1 MVWVFSSNIS
11 SFCYCIA
18 AFTSHQE
25 NTSDALFDNV
35 NHIIHQRRAES
46 LQPHKYTETSAEAS
60 ASTTLQQPSP
70 ATSTTQ
76 TPPVVDLGASQAF
89 TPLVSFANTITPNH
103 IGAAIDASEYARMFS
118 SLVIALLVILSHLGF
133 SSLGSSIVSFRP
145 VFLLLL
151 TDATIVLGRVLLSH
165 CGEPSSASRRENS
178 GQGIADQVGNALET
192 VMMIKKIMD
201 AISMDFSLYAVIL
214 ISFTS
219 HQENTS
225 DALFDNVNHIIHQRR
240 AESLQPH
247 KYTET
252 SAEASASTTLQQP
265 SPATS
270 TTQTPPVVDLGASQ
284 AFTPLVSFANT
295 ITPNHIG
302 AAIDASEYARM
313 FSSLVIALLVIL
325 SHLGFSSLGSSIVSF
340 RPVFLLLLTD
350 ATIVLGR
357 VLLSHRGA
365 PSSASRR
372 ENSGQ
377 GIAAQV
383 GNALETVMM
392 IKKIM
397 NAISM
402 DFSLYAVILICGLLF
417 TQNIFA

>member
-1 MVWVFSSNIS
+1 MASSSREARRRKILERGSDRLAFITGQINDVPPPPPPPPS
-11 SFCYCIA
+11 SDP
-18 AFTSHQE
+18 TS
-25 NTSDALFDNV
+25 L
-35 NHIIHQRRAES
+35 
-46 LQPHKYTETSAEAS
+46 
-60 ASTTLQQPSP
+60 
-70 ATSTTQ
+70 
-76 TPPVVDLGASQAF
+76 SQ
-89 TPLVSFANTITPNH
+89 
-103 IGAAIDASEYARMFS
+103 
-118 SLVIALLVILSHLGF
+118 SHL
-133 SSLGSSIVSFRP
+133 P
-145 VFLLLL
+145 
-151 TDATIVLGRVLLSH
+151 TDDTVPPR
-165 CGEPSSASRRENS
+165 
-178 GQGIADQVGNALET
+178 DQTRTDRGTA
-192 VMMIKKIMD
+192 
-201 AISMDFSLYAVIL
+201 
-214 ISFTS
+214 FTS